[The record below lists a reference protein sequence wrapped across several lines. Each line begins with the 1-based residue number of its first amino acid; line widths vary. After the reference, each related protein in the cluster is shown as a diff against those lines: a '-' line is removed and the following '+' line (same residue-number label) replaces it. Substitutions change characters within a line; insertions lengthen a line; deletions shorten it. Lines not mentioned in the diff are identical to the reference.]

1 MPLIKLLII
10 IGLTSTL
17 FGCSS
22 APKTSFYQLKS
33 IDTNQ
38 AAQSRPILKNVT
50 ILLTPIK
57 FPEYLDRPQLITRK
71 SDFKLYLNENHLWAE
86 PLSNEFTRVLTEN
99 INKKLAP
106 NTIYTFTTINKK
118 TVDITININ
127 VLQFDVNA
135 NNEAVL
141 IVKWN
146 YSLAKNIATTMLSKT
161 ITLSSA
167 SKKQES
173 RVAAQS
179 QLIAQFSDYI
189 IQTLFDLHFKLSH

>member
-10 IGLTSTL
+10 ISLTSTL

-22 APKTSFYQLKS
+22 APKTSFYQLRS
-33 IDTNQ
+33 IGTAQTNQ
-38 AAQSRPILKNVT
+38 SKPPLKNVI

-86 PLSNEFTRVLTEN
+86 PLNNEFTRVLTEN

-106 NTIYTFTTINKK
+106 NTIYTFSTINKK

-135 NNEAVL
+135 NDQAVL
-141 IVKWN
+141 VVKWS
-146 YSLAKNIATTMLSKT
+146 YSLANNIATTMLSKT

-167 SKKQES
+167 SKKHES
-173 RVAAQS
+173 RVEAQS
-179 QLIAQFSDYI
+179 HIIEQFSNYI
-189 IQTLFDLHFKLSH
+189 IQTLLPLTL